1 MAWVT
6 PTAFV
11 ANEILTAAKLNELVD
26 AVAFLN
32 GLSAKPIPPFAVV
45 RSTNNT
51 QVVVNY
57 NVRHRSN
64 YLHIVT
70 DHNGAN
76 RFVVTVAGTVRTS
89 SIPSSG
95 ARDTVLDM
103 SAYGLTVGAFV
114 LVTVD
119 FRANAGATMSLLY
132 ITELASSGSLV

>member
-6 PTAFV
+6 PSEFV
-11 ANEILTAAKLNELVD
+11 ANETLTAAKLNELVD

-32 GLSAKPIPPFAVV
+32 GLSAGPIPPFAVQV
-45 RSTNNT
+45 STNNT

-70 DHNGAN
+70 THNGAN
-76 RFVVTVAGTVRTS
+76 RFVVTVAGTVRTTT
-89 SIPSSG
+89 IPAAG
-95 ARDTVLDM
+95 TVDTVIDM
-103 SAYGLTVGAFV
+103 SAYGLAVGSFV

-119 FRANAGATMSLLY
+119 FRANSSASMSLLY
-132 ITELASSGSLV
+132 ITELASSASLV